1 MAFGRAGVFLSLRSL
16 VAQVHVRAV
25 LLELAALLTQF
36 LEGLRVVSRITKSVV
51 VEEVFLNLLY
61 ILLTF
66 LLL

>member
-1 MAFGRAGVFLSLRSL
+1 L